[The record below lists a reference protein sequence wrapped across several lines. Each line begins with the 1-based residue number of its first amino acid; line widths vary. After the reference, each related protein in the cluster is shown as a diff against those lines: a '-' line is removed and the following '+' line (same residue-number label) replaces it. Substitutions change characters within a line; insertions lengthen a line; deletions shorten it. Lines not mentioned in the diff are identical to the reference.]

1 MPKAILELEMPE
13 SCAECPCKGT
23 DVWGMVR
30 CRLIHMKSDKY
41 SGMAEGYAYK
51 RRTDC
56 PLKLVEDFDTI
67 EALQQENNGWRER
80 YDELD
85 TGHSRLFKDFCK
97 LQQEN
102 EQLQAQVARMWEA
115 LRKAREAIKAAWSVG
130 SVNAAM
136 DKAREAL
143 AEIDKVIGGKEE

>member
-51 RRTDC
+51 RRPDC
-56 PLKLVEDFDTI
+56 PLKLVEKGAEEIIGFAKNDDVEI
-67 EALQQENNGWRER
+67 M
-80 YDELD
+80 
-85 TGHSRLFKDFCK
+85 FKRIIPIF
-97 LQQEN
+97 
-102 EQLQAQVARMWEA
+102 
-115 LRKAREAIKAAWSVG
+115 
-130 SVNAAM
+130 
-136 DKAREAL
+136 
-143 AEIDKVIGGKEE
+143 